1 MKKIIDFLS
10 APVVNLIIGLILYFW
25 IGCSMWQYDSFDR
38 FSAFYGGLFVIA
50 IDIFGYGFNAL
61 VDQFRSKRTT
71 RQDPDDSN

>member
-10 APVVNLIIGLILYFW
+10 APVVNLIIGLLLYFW

-61 VDQFRSKRTT
+61 VDQFRSKKNIL
-71 RQDPDDSN
+71 QNPDDSN